1 MPRSLVLPATKTRSS
16 GANKK
21 TEAAKKANAGG
32 IKCRASSSR
41 VAAAAAAPC
50 GACKFLRRR
59 CVSDCVF
66 VPHFGSQQSGAAR
79 FAAVHKVFGA
89 SNVSKLLQLV
99 PPPRRNHAVLTICY
113 EAQARL
119 SHPVLGCVATI
130 IALQHKV
137 LQLQAELSIVRSQLL
152 NSRLGAAGAFG
163 YSQQQLLTA
172 MQPANSNSNSF
183 VSNNIELSG
192 AFHTSFG
199 FELYDARS
207 LMPLSQAN
215 LEEGEEA
222 LEESTQN
229 PLDFNSVINCSS

>member
-41 VAAAAAAPC
+41 AAAAAATAPC

-130 IALQHKV
+130 IALQHQV
-137 LQLQAELSIVRSQLL
+137 VQLQAELLIVRSQLI
-152 NSRLGAAGAFG
+152 NSRLGAAGAFR

-172 MQPANSNSNSF
+172 MQPANSF
-183 VSNNIELSG
+183 VSNNTELSG
-192 AFHTSFG
+192 TFHTSFG
-199 FELYDARS
+199 FELCDSRS
-207 LMPLSQAN
+207 LMQLSQAN

-229 PLDFNSVINCSS
+229 PLGFNSVINYSS